1 MLIALIGGNCSG
13 KSTMAERLQTQRQA
27 TVFVGKDYL
36 RMAKNEK
43 EVAELF
49 RQRLATPTDEWLVY
63 VISEQEQVGFLPKE
77 AKKILVIA
85 DLATIKERFAQRMH
99 GHLPEPV
106 SRMLERHHGKF
117 ADENVLGVLD
127 TTTTSIEENY
137 ERLLALVE

>member
-1 MLIALIGGNCSG
+1 MLIALIGGNCSR
-13 KSTMAERLQTQRQA
+13 KSTMAERLQIQRQA

-43 EVAELF
+43 EAAELF
-49 RQRLATPTDEWLVY
+49 RQRLAT
-63 VISEQEQVGFLPKE
+63 
-77 AKKILVIA
+77 
-85 DLATIKERFAQRMH
+85 IKERMH

>member
-13 KSTMAERLQTQRQA
+13 KSTMVERLQTQRQA

-43 EVAELF
+43 EAAELF
-49 RQRLATPTDEWLVY
+49 RQR
-63 VISEQEQVGFLPKE
+63 
-77 AKKILVIA
+77 
-85 DLATIKERFAQRMH
+85 LATIKERFAQRMH